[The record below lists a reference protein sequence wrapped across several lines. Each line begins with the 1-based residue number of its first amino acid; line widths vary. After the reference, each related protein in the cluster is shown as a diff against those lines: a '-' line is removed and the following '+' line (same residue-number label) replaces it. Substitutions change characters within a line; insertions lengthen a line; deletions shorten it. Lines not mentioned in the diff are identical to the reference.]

1 VPEAAAD
8 LVVVG
13 GGPAGVAAALAGRR
27 AGAEVVLLERGL
39 LGGTCV
45 HAGCIPS
52 AAYHT
57 TASILHDLRRAGTLG
72 VEVEGGA
79 ASARLAWDR
88 VQAWASRASE
98 AVAAGVRA
106 QLGYAR
112 VTVAQRTA
120 TVAPG
125 GVDGYEGVPAVV
137 AVGARSVAPAGMLSN
152 DTVMGLAAVPRSV
165 LVMGASRFSL
175 EWADLFATAGSRVT
189 VVVPGERV
197 LPEEDADLAGF
208 LQLALE
214 ERGVTFVAEA
224 EADGERE
231 GERYEAILSA
241 DTREPNLPGL
251 EVDAA
256 CRTRLPGV
264 WAAGDVTGP
273 RWLSNRARAQG
284 QAAAVNA
291 LGGSV
296 KVREERLPRSVN
308 TNPELA
314 AVGLT
319 EAEASARGIA
329 VAVGFADLAVS
340 PRALTLGR
348 AAGALK
354 LVVAPEFGEILG
366 AHMVG
371 VAASEVI
378 AQVAL
383 AMELEADYRDLTRIA
398 HIHPTLAELVTDAA
412 AAI

>member
-1 VPEAAAD
+1 VAD

-27 AGAEVVLLERGL
+27 AGAEVVLIERGL

-57 TASILHDLRRAGTLG
+57 ATSTLHDLRHAGALG
-72 VEVEGGA
+72 VEVGGA
-79 ASARLAWDR
+79 TLAWDR

-106 QLGYAR
+106 RLSYAQVMVER
-112 VTVAQRTA
+112 RAVTVG
-120 TVAPG
+120 PG
-125 GVDGYEGVPAVV
+125 GVDGYQGVPTVV

-152 DTVMGLAAVPRSV
+152 DTVMGLAEPPASL
-165 LVMGASRFSL
+165 LVMGAARFSL
-175 EWADLFATAGSRVT
+175 EWADLFAAAGSRVT

-197 LPEEDADLAGF
+197 LPDEDADLAGF

-214 ERGVTFVAEA
+214 ERGVAFVGDASDA
-224 EADGERE
+224 PDA
-231 GERYEAILSA
+231 AQATLSA
-241 DTREPNLPGL
+241 DSREPNLPGL
-251 EVDAA
+251 EVDQT
-256 CRTRLPGV
+256 CRTPLPGV

-284 QAAAVNA
+284 EAAAANA
-291 LGGSV
+291 LGGAV

-308 TNPELA
+308 THPELA
-314 AVGLT
+314 AVGVT
-319 EAEASARGIA
+319 EAEAAARGLEA
-329 VAVGFADLAVS
+329 AVGFADLAAS
-340 PRALTLGR
+340 ARALTLDR

-354 LVVAPEFGEILG
+354 LVVDPEFGEILG

-371 VAASEVI
+371 VGASEVI

-383 AMELEADYRDLTRIA
+383 AMELEADYRDLARVA
-398 HIHPTLAELVTDAA
+398 HVHPTLAELVSDAA
-412 AAI
+412 GSV

>member
-1 VPEAAAD
+1 VAD

-27 AGAEVVLLERGL
+27 AGADVVLVERGL
-39 LGGTCV
+39 VGGTCV

-57 TASILHDLRRAGTLG
+57 AASLVHDLERAGTLG
-72 VEVEGGA
+72 VRAAAAGGA
-79 ASARLAWDR
+79 LDWQG
-88 VQAWASRASE
+88 VQAWASRVSE
-98 AVAAGVRA
+98 TVAAGVRA

-112 VTVAQRTA
+112 VTVEARAA
-120 TVAPG
+120 TVGPS

-137 AVGARSVAPAGMLSN
+137 AAGARSVAPEGVLSN
-152 DTVMGLAAVPRSV
+152 DTVMGLGEAPDRLLV
-165 LVMGASRFSL
+165 LGAGRFSL

-189 VVVPGERV
+189 VVAPGERV
-197 LPEEDADLAGF
+197 LPGEDTDLAGF

-214 ERGVTFVAEA
+214 ERGVTFVAGA
-224 EADGERE
+224 PDGEP
-231 GERYEAILSA
+231 GPTLAA
-241 DTREPNLPGL
+241 DTREPNLAGL
-251 EVDAA
+251 EVDAT
-256 CRTRLPGV
+256 CRTALPGV

-284 QAAAVNA
+284 EAAAANA

-296 KVREERLPRSVN
+296 RVREERLPRSVN
-308 TNPELA
+308 TRPELA

-319 EAEASARGIA
+319 EAETADRGVPA
-329 VAVGFADLAVS
+329 AVGFADLATS

-348 AAGALK
+348 AAGAFK
-354 LVVAPEFGEILG
+354 LVVDPEFGEVLG

-371 VAASEVI
+371 VGAGEVI

-383 AMELEADYRDLTRIA
+383 AMALEADYRDLARVA
-398 HIHPTLAELVTDAA
+398 HLHPSLAELVSEAA
-412 AAI
+412 ASL

>member
-1 VPEAAAD
+1 MAD

-57 TASILHDLRRAGTLG
+57 AASTLHDLRRAGALG
-72 VEVEGGA
+72 VAVPAGA
-79 ASARLAWDR
+79 TLAWDR

-106 QLGYAR
+106 RLSYAQ
-112 VTVAQRTA
+112 VTVEQRAA
-120 TVAPG
+120 TVGPG
-125 GVDGYEGVPAVV
+125 GVDGHQGVPTVV
-137 AVGARSVAPAGMLSN
+137 AAGARSVAPAGMLSN
-152 DTVMGLAAVPRSV
+152 DTVMGLAEPPASLLV
-165 LVMGASRFSL
+165 LGAARFSL
-175 EWADLFATAGSRVT
+175 EWADLFAAAGSRVT
-189 VVVPGERV
+189 VVAPKGRV
-197 LPEEDADLAGF
+197 LPDEDADLAGF

-214 ERGVTFVAEA
+214 ERGVAFVADA
-224 EADGERE
+224 PDDG
-231 GERYEAILSA
+231 AQATLSA
-241 DTREPNLPGL
+241 DSREPNLPGL
-251 EVDAA
+251 EVDET
-256 CRTRLPGV
+256 CRTPLPGV

-284 QAAAVNA
+284 EAAAANA
-291 LGGSV
+291 LGGAV

-308 TNPELA
+308 TRPELA

-319 EAEASARGIA
+319 EADAAARGLA
-329 VAVGFADLAVS
+329 AAVGFADLAAS
-340 PRALTLGR
+340 PRALTLDR

-354 LVVAPEFGEILG
+354 LVVDPEFGEILG

-371 VAASEVI
+371 VGASEVI

-383 AMELEADYRDLTRIA
+383 AMELEADYRDLARVA
-398 HIHPTLAELVTDAA
+398 HVHPTLAELVTDAA
-412 AAI
+412 ASI

>member
-1 VPEAAAD
+1 MAD

-27 AGAEVVLLERGL
+27 AGAEVVLIERGL

-57 TASILHDLRRAGTLG
+57 TASVLHELRRAGALG
-72 VEVEGGA
+72 IELEGGA
-79 ASARLAWDR
+79 AGAKLGWDR

-112 VTVAQRTA
+112 VSVEQRAA

-137 AVGARSVAPAGMLSN
+137 GAGARSVAPEGMLSN
-152 DTVMGLAAVPRSV
+152 DAVMGLAAPPRSLLV
-165 LVMGASRFSL
+165 LGASRFSL
-175 EWADLFATAGSRVT
+175 EWADLFAAAGSHVT
-189 VVVPGERV
+189 VVAPAGRI

-214 ERGVTFVAEA
+214 ERGIVFVADA
-224 EADGERE
+224 EAAAAASG
-231 GERYEAILSA
+231 GSPPEATLSA
-241 DTREPNLPGL
+241 DTREPNLPGMA
-251 EVDAA
+251 VDAT
-256 CRTRLPGV
+256 CRTRLAGI

-273 RWLSNRARAQG
+273 RWLSNRARVQG

-291 LGGSV
+291 LGSGSV

-319 EAEASARGIA
+319 EAEAAARGLE
-329 VAVGFADLAVS
+329 VAVGFADLAAS
-340 PRALTLGR
+340 PRALTLDR

-354 LVVAPEFGEILG
+354 LVVDPEFGEILG
-366 AHMVG
+366 AHMAGVG
-371 VAASEVI
+371 ASEVI

-383 AMELEADYRDLTRIA
+383 AMELEADYRDLARVA
-398 HIHPTLAELVTDAA
+398 HVHPSLAELVSDAA
-412 AAI
+412 ASI

>member
-1 VPEAAAD
+1 VAD

-27 AGAEVVLLERGL
+27 AGAEVVLVERGL

-57 TASILHDLRRAGTLG
+57 AASTLHDLRRAGTFG
-72 VEVEGGA
+72 VQAGGA
-79 ASARLAWDR
+79 ALDWDR

-106 QLGYAR
+106 QLSYAR
-112 VTVAQRTA
+112 VTVEQRAA
-120 TVAPG
+120 TVGPG

-137 AVGARSVAPAGMLSN
+137 AAGARSTAPEGMLSN
-152 DTVMGLAAVPRSV
+152 DAAMGLAAPPASL
-165 LVMGASRFSL
+165 LVMGAARFSL
-175 EWADLFATAGSRVT
+175 EWADLFAAAGSRVT
-189 VVVPGERV
+189 VVVGGEQV
-197 LPEEDADLAGF
+197 LPDEDADLAGF

-214 ERGVTFVAEA
+214 ERGVAFVADA
-224 EADGERE
+224 PDG
-231 GERYEAILSA
+231 APAPTLSA

-251 EVDAA
+251 EVDET

-284 QAAAVNA
+284 EAAAANA
-291 LGGSV
+291 LGV
-296 KVREERLPRSVN
+296 RTRKVREERLPRSVN
-308 TNPELA
+308 TRPELA

-319 EAEASARGIA
+319 EAEAAARGVEA
-329 VAVGFADLAVS
+329 AVGFADLAAS
-340 PRALTLGR
+340 AKALTLDR

-354 LVVAPEFGEILG
+354 LVVDPQFGEILG

-371 VAASEVI
+371 VGAGEVI

-383 AMELEADYRDLTRIA
+383 AMELEADYHDLTRVA
-398 HIHPTLAELVTDAA
+398 HVHPSLAELVTEAA
-412 AAI
+412 ASL

>member
-1 VPEAAAD
+1 MAD

-27 AGAEVVLLERGL
+27 AGAEVVLIERGL

-57 TASILHDLRRAGTLG
+57 AASALYDLRRAGALG
-72 VEVEGGA
+72 VEVGGA
-79 ASARLAWDR
+79 TLAWDR

-106 QLGYAR
+106 RLSYAR
-112 VTVAQRTA
+112 VTVEQRAA
-120 TVAPG
+120 TVGPG
-125 GVDGYEGVPAVV
+125 GVDGYQGVPTVV
-137 AVGARSVAPAGMLSN
+137 AAGARSVAPAGMLSN
-152 DTVMGLAAVPRSV
+152 DTVMGLAEPPASL
-165 LVMGASRFSL
+165 LVMGAARFSL
-175 EWADLFATAGSRVT
+175 EWADLFAAAGSRVT

-197 LPEEDADLAGF
+197 LPGEDADLAGF

-214 ERGVTFVAEA
+214 ERGVAFVADA
-224 EADGERE
+224 PDDA
-231 GERYEAILSA
+231 AQATLSA
-241 DTREPNLPGL
+241 DSREPNLPGL
-251 EVDAA
+251 EVDES
-256 CRTRLPGV
+256 CRTPLPGV

-284 QAAAVNA
+284 EAAAANA
-291 LGGSV
+291 LGGAV

-308 TNPELA
+308 THPELA

-319 EAEASARGIA
+319 EAEASARGLEA
-329 VAVGFADLAVS
+329 AVGFADLAAN
-340 PRALTLGR
+340 PRALTLDR

-354 LVVAPEFGEILG
+354 LVVDPEFGEILG

-371 VAASEVI
+371 VGASEVI
-378 AQVAL
+378 AQVAV
-383 AMELEADYRDLTRIA
+383 AMELEADYRDLARVA
-398 HIHPTLAELVTDAA
+398 HVHPSLAELVSDAA
-412 AAI
+412 ASV

>member
-1 VPEAAAD
+1 MAD

-27 AGAEVVLLERGL
+27 AGAEVVLIERGL

-57 TASILHDLRRAGTLG
+57 ATSTLHDLRRAGALG
-72 VEVEGGA
+72 VQVGGA
-79 ASARLAWDR
+79 TLAWDR

-106 QLGYAR
+106 RLSYAQ
-112 VTVAQRTA
+112 VTVERRAA
-120 TVAPG
+120 TVGPG
-125 GVDGYEGVPAVV
+125 GVDGYQGVPAVV
-137 AVGARSVAPAGMLSN
+137 AAGARSVAPAGTLSN
-152 DTVMGLAAVPRSV
+152 DTVMGLAEPPASLLV
-165 LVMGASRFSL
+165 LGAARFSL
-175 EWADLFATAGSRVT
+175 EWADLFAAAGSRVT
-189 VVVPGERV
+189 VVAPGEQV
-197 LPEEDADLAGF
+197 LPGEDADLAGF

-214 ERGVTFVAEA
+214 ERGVAFVADA
-224 EADGERE
+224 PDDG
-231 GERYEAILSA
+231 AQATLSA
-241 DTREPNLPGL
+241 DSREPNLPGL
-251 EVDAA
+251 EVDET
-256 CRTRLPGV
+256 CRTSFPGV

-284 QAAAVNA
+284 EAAAANA
-291 LGGSV
+291 LGGAV

-308 TNPELA
+308 THPELA

-319 EAEASARGIA
+319 EAEAAARGLEA
-329 VAVGFADLAVS
+329 AVGFADLAAS
-340 PRALTLGR
+340 ARALTLDR

-354 LVVAPEFGEILG
+354 LVVDPEFGEILG

-371 VAASEVI
+371 VGASEVI

-383 AMELEADYRDLTRIA
+383 AMALEADYRDLARVA
-398 HIHPTLAELVTDAA
+398 HVHPTLAELVSDAA
-412 AAI
+412 ASV

>member
-1 VPEAAAD
+1 MTD

-13 GGPAGVAAALAGRR
+13 GGPAGVAAALAGHR
-27 AGAEVVLLERGL
+27 AGAEVVLIERGL

-45 HAGCIPS
+45 HTGCIPA

-57 TASILHDLRRAGTLG
+57 SASVLHDLRRAGALGIETGAVTLN
-72 VEVEGGA
+72 
-79 ASARLAWDR
+79 WDR

-98 AVAAGVRA
+98 SVAAGVRA
-106 QLGYAR
+106 QLSYAQI
-112 VTVAQRTA
+112 TVEQRAA
-120 TVAPG
+120 TVGPG

-137 AVGARSVAPAGMLSN
+137 AAGARSAAPDGMLSN
-152 DTVMGLAAVPRSV
+152 DAAMGLAEPPASL

-175 EWADLFATAGSRVT
+175 EWADLFAAAGSRVT
-189 VVVPGERV
+189 VVMPDERV

-214 ERGVTFVAEA
+214 ERGVTFVTDAP
-224 EADGERE
+224 DG
-231 GERYEAILSA
+231 GSGPVLSA

-251 EVDAA
+251 EVDAT
-256 CRTRLPGV
+256 CQTSLPGV

-284 QAAAVNA
+284 EAAAANA
-291 LGGSV
+291 LGGTV

-308 TNPELA
+308 THPELA

-319 EAEASARGIA
+319 EAEAAARGIQP
-329 VAVGFADLAVS
+329 AVGFADLAAS
-340 PRALTLGR
+340 PRALTLDR

-354 LVVAPEFGEILG
+354 LVVDPEFGEILG

-371 VAASEVI
+371 VGASEVI
-378 AQVAL
+378 GQVAV
-383 AMELEADYRDLTRIA
+383 AMQLEADYRDLTRVA
-398 HIHPTLAELVTDAA
+398 HVHPSLAELVTDAA
-412 AAI
+412 ASI